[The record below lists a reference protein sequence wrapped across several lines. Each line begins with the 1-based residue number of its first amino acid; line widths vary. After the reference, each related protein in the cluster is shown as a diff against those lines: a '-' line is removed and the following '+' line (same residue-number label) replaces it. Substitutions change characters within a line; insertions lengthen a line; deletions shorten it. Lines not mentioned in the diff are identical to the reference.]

1 MFKKVSEH
9 MAEIILLGLWA
20 AGLVSMMRFGDLPL
34 SNPFVVF
41 LWVVFAI
48 TAFACIRAAINPDI
62 SASSNGRSR
71 SENDVDDNRH
81 NVVFRGAGYPFTDI
95 NAPDD

>member
-9 MAEIILLGLWA
+9 IAEIVLMGAWA

-34 SNPFVVF
+34 SNPFIVF

-48 TAFACIRAAINPDI
+48 TALALLRAALNQDVPT
-62 SASSNGRSR
+62 SNNGRHR
-71 SENDVDDNRH
+71 SGDDVDDNRH
-81 NVVFRGAGYPFTDI
+81 NIVFRGAGYPFTDI